1 MLQTQLDKRWGLV
14 VHSRHLIAK
23 PMYDFYRCI
32 LTAFFLCLCSQIH
45 LVYGL
50 KCITFCMHRV
60 SSDELLKFKASENQC
75 NEGQKAKA
83 YVRIY
88 NPVLYYSS
96 FLQFESL
103 FVPQLFIIFFLK
115 YTFFFSLDQKKIIF
129 MLHYYFLFSIFLVA
143 SLIIKP

>member
-103 FVPQLFIIFFLK
+103 FVPQLFIIFFPK
-115 YTFFFSLDQKKIIF
+115 YTFFSVWIRKRLFLCYIIIF
-129 MLHYYFLFSIFLVA
+129 CFQYFRQH
-143 SLIIKP
+143 P